1 MTRDQ
6 EFLQRWNSEKAA
18 YQAFG
23 EYVAHEV
30 RSKLNPLISPV
41 DVDYFLRTAI
51 KPRLK
56 DADGLVAKAFYRGK
70 KYSNPYDDITD
81 KVGVRFV
88 VLLGR
93 DIKIAEQALMSVEG
107 LEFSKDRDYEEEQN
121 KNPISFDYAAIHYVV
136 RCRTDLEFG
145 GVGIAAGTP
154 CEVQIKTLL
163 QHAYSEL
170 THDTIYKPQIQ
181 ATSEMKRDAAKAMA
195 LLEATNDY
203 FEKVS
208 GRVKDIVN
216 SLSEVTRTL
225 SEIYR
230 KEVGFAAEPTI
241 LEGLILDGYGAV
253 SQGEYVSEIE
263 KLISEKPFL
272 INRVKERVG
281 EGNPIFKQPSV
292 WLVYLDIAKHGQRA
306 LENWRLTNKEIEPLM
321 NDLGESAV

>member
-6 EFLQRWNSEKAA
+6 EFLQRWDREKVG
-18 YQAFG
+18 YEAFG
-23 EYVAHEV
+23 QFVAQEV
-30 RSKLNPLISPV
+30 RTKLRPLTSPI
-41 DVDYFLRTAI
+41 DVDYFLRTATR
-51 KPRLK
+51 PRLK

-70 KYSNPYDDITD
+70 NYPNPYDDITD

-88 VLLGR
+88 VLLGS
-93 DIKIAEQALMSVEG
+93 DIKVAEEALMSVDG

-121 KNPISFDYAAIHYVV
+121 RNPISFDYAAVHYVV
-136 RCRTDLEFG
+136 RCKSDLDFG
-145 GVGIAAGTP
+145 GVGISAGTP

-208 GRVKDIVN
+208 GRVANIIG
-216 SLSEVTRTL
+216 SLSEVTTTL

-241 LEGLILDGYGAV
+241 LEGLILDGYDTVAE
-253 SQGEYVSEIE
+253 GEYALEVE
-263 KLISEKPFL
+263 KLIAEKPFL
-272 INRVKERVG
+272 VDRVKERVS
-281 EGNPIFKQPSV
+281 EGNPIFKQPSI
-292 WLVYLDIAKHGQRA
+292 WLVYLDIVKRGQRA
-306 LENWRLTNKEIEPLM
+306 LENWRLTDREIEPLL
-321 NDLGESAV
+321 NDLGESAT

>member
-6 EFLQRWNSEKAA
+6 EFLERWGQEKAG
-18 YQAFG
+18 YEAFG
-23 EYVAHEV
+23 HFVVREV
-30 RSKLNPLISPV
+30 RSKLQPV
-41 DVDYFLRTAI
+41 VAPIDVEYFLRTAT

-56 DADGLVAKAFYRGK
+56 DSDGLVAKAFYRGK
-70 KYSNPYDDITD
+70 NYANPYDDITD

-88 VLLGR
+88 VLLGS
-93 DIKIAEQALMSVEG
+93 DIKLAEEALMSIEG

-121 KNPISFDYAAIHYVV
+121 RNPISFDYAAIHYVV
-136 RCRTDLEFG
+136 RCKSDLEFD
-145 GVGIAAGTP
+145 GVGISAGTP

-208 GRVKDIVN
+208 GRVTDIIG
-216 SLSEVTRTL
+216 SLSEVTKTL

-230 KEVGFAAEPTI
+230 KAVGFAAEPTI
-241 LEGLILDGYGAV
+241 LEGLILDGYDAV
-253 SQGEYVSEIE
+253 AEGEYASEVE
-263 KLISEKPFL
+263 KLIAEKPFL
-272 INRVKERVG
+272 VDRVKERVG

-321 NDLGESAV
+321 NDLGESAA